1 MHPSR
6 DNETG
11 YLMFNMYEMSESD
24 SIFWLAPDLY
34 IGNKLQSYGSD
45 LIFTMTWVI
54 NIIILLLCSI
64 LNRISL
70 NLKLFFILKQVVV
83 RGDTSGKPT
92 FGPTIILIGE
102 NGMRIA
108 YGDNVFLE
116 TNSTIS
122 IQLIEHDWYHI
133 PQLSEHTTFTNKM
146 HPNEYRGEHVTR
158 SQFLSVLSNIECVM
172 LRGTFHSDQV
182 ESILIAA
189 TIKSSKN
196 NQNKIGSNLVEQCKC
211 PIGYTGLSC
220 ESCDFGYVRA
230 HENVTANEQLG
241 ICLPCSCNGH
251 AETCD
256 LTTKKC
262 GECKHNTTGER

>member
-1 MHPSR
+1 M
-6 DNETG
+6 
-11 YLMFNMYEMSESD
+11 M
-24 SIFWLAPDLY
+24 
-34 IGNKLQSYGSD
+34 
-45 LIFTMTWVI
+45 
-54 NIIILLLCSI
+54 
-64 LNRISL
+64 
-70 NLKLFFILKQVVV
+70 KLFAQKKVVV

-122 IQLIEHDWYHI
+122 IQLIEHGWYHI

-172 LRGTFHSDQV
+172 LRGTFHSDQI

-196 NQNKIGSNLVEQCKC
+196 NENKIGSNLVEQCKC

-230 HENVTANEQLG
+230 YENITANERLG

-262 GECKHNTTGER
+262 GDCKHNTTGER